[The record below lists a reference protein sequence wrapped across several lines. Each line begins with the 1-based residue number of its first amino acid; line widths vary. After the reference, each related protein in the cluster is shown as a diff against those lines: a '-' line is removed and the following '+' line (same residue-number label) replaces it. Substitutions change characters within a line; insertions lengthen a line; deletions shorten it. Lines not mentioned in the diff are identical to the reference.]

1 MAAGWRAGNFPHRS
15 KRRTLSICKDWVLRR
30 AENLAYDVV
39 GLPMALERLRA
50 RALPSAQTA
59 PAAYL
64 HSVYGD
70 FFWRQ
75 QGVGGFL
82 RILSGLILWPFGLPI
97 AIALFTFRNGA
108 AIRDRTGKSVAQ
120 QMREQIVAAAS

>member
-39 GLPMALERLRA
+39 GWPMALERLRA

-59 PAAYL
+59 PAAYP
-64 HSVYGD
+64 HSVYGE
-70 FFWRQ
+70 FFWLQ
-75 QGVGGFL
+75 QGVCGFL
-82 RILSGLILWPFGLPI
+82 RILSGFILWAFGPPI
-97 AIALFTFRNGA
+97 SLA
-108 AIRDRTGKSVAQ
+108 
-120 QMREQIVAAAS
+120 